1 MHSLASMVKMNKVN
15 NNDTYWDRLVE
26 RVFQGDGSQKQTNEQ
41 PETQEEKDYQ
51 WARQTNEHLMQ
62 VFSWDRF
69 DKKEAK
75 FRLNY
80 RLSRKDSLLQR
91 FNRQVWM
98 KAAVI
103 LLALITGAL
112 LHAILPGKKQETSYS
127 EVTVPLGQMSQI
139 QLPDGSVVWLNSG
152 SVFKYPTSF
161 DQKKREVF
169 IDGEAFM
176 EVAHNPK
183 KPFVV
188 NAPSF
193 AVEVL
198 GTSFNVDAYA
208 TDSYSSVTLVEGK
221 VLLHANQ
228 EKQSQILVPGQ
239 RASIRNGKIDK
250 LTEVDTEFYT
260 SWKDEK
266 IVFRQESLEE
276 IARKMERWY
285 NVEIQFKD
293 ESLKKLEFSGTFL
306 KNKPVSQ
313 VLKSL
318 SIMNDQIDFV
328 TENRINQKNIIY
340 IVKKNN

>member
-1 MHSLASMVKMNKVN
+1 MN
-15 NNDTYWDRLVE
+15 NNDTYWDRIVE
-26 RVFQGDGSQKQTNEQ
+26 RVFQGDGSQNHTNEQ
-41 PETQEEKDYQ
+41 QDTPEDKDIQ
-51 WARQTNEHLMQ
+51 WARQTNEHLKQ

-75 FRLNY
+75 LRLDY
-80 RLSRKDSLLQR
+80 RLGRKDSLLQR

-98 KAAVI
+98 KAAVL

-112 LHAILPGKKQETSYS
+112 LHSIIPGKKQETSYS
-127 EVTVPLGQMSQI
+127 EVTVPPGQMSQI

-161 DQKKREVF
+161 DLEKREVF

-198 GTSFNVDAYA
+198 GTSFNIDAYA

-228 EKQSQILVPGQ
+228 EKQTQKMVPGQ
-239 RASIRNGKIDK
+239 SVSIHNGKIEK

-260 SWKDEK
+260 SWKDGK
-266 IVFRQESLEE
+266 IVFRKEPLEE
-276 IARKMERWY
+276 IAKKMERWY

-306 KNKPVSQ
+306 KYKPVSQ

-318 SIMNDQIDFV
+318 SIMSDQIDFV